1 MIKLFNLKVI
11 DSIFKY
17 EVKRPNRLTS
27 KSQMVYINCLTHYF
41 KDLEPTIT
49 NSMGFEMSFDE
60 YPTLKTFLPEFQI
73 LETAGLVNIY
83 LNGVGFKRV
92 WANYIDI
99 RYLET
104 IPPINYIGAM
114 ELQENNDIKKQLL
127 ENEQLVELCAM
138 KYKVTKDV
146 FPKMVDLFLTEQ
158 IAFGKKYS
166 SIIDCV
172 KHFSFWIPHN
182 LNALNVEKKKPKL
195 LGE

>member
-1 MIKLFNLKVI
+1 
-11 DSIFKY
+11 
-17 EVKRPNRLTS
+17 
-27 KSQMVYINCLTHYF
+27 
-41 KDLEPTIT
+41 LE
-49 NSMGFEMSFDE
+49 D
-60 YPTLKTFLPEFQI
+60 
-73 LETAGLVNIY
+73 AGLVNIY
-83 LNGVGFKRV
+83 SNGIAFKRV
-92 WANYIDI
+92 WANYIDT

-138 KYKVTKDV
+138 KYKVGKEA
-146 FPKMVDLFLTEQ
+146 FPRMVDLFLTEQ

-166 SIIDCV
+166 SIMDCV

-182 LNALNVEKKKPKL
+182 FNALNVEKKKPKL

>member
-1 MIKLFNLKVI
+1 MIKLFNLLVI
-11 DSIFKY
+11 HNIFTY
-17 EVKRPNRLTS
+17 EVKQSARLTRS
-27 KSQMVYINCLTHYF
+27 SQMVYINCLAHHF
-41 KDLEPTIT
+41 KDLEPNVI
-49 NSMGFEMSFDE
+49 NSMGFELSFEDN
-60 YPTLKTFLPEFQI
+60 PKLKNFLPEFQI
-73 LETAGLVNIY
+73 LENAGLVNVY

-92 WANYIDI
+92 WANYIDN

-114 ELQENNDIKKQLL
+114 ELQQNNDIKKQLL

-138 KYKVTKDV
+138 KYKVAKDLY
-146 FPKMVDLFLTEQ
+146 PKMVDLFLTEQ
-158 IAFGKKYS
+158 IAFGKKYV
-166 SIIDCV
+166 SISDCI